1 MFREFD
7 DQQSKWRQ
15 PVHPSDPFESTT
27 QKPHIQ
33 THIHIQI
40 LCLEIDQSLS
50 GNQLEA
56 NQYPPKVTQ
65 VILHSVEVW
74 ERFPRLVDQVVYKTS
89 ALQWRRRRSRRSRRR
104 RDLIQLLVLGG
115 ETDAHYARKWLPSL
129 CIRDKKIALEKC
141 KKRMPL
147 ADLTTVLASFCLLSP
162 PDHRG
167 PESSLRICGR
177 KTGGLPAFGLP
188 PVLAPEATFKAEE
201 QEWVWA
207 VPWVAKI
214 LMRKALFNLACL
226 FYVCLCLCLC
236 VCVCVCVCY

>member
-115 ETDAHYARKWLPSL
+115 ETDAHYARKWFLHYASEIKKLLWKNAKSGCPLQIWQQCWPPSAYYHLLITEDQNRLCASAAEKQEDCLPLVSL
-129 CIRDKKIALEKC
+129 Q
-141 KKRMPL
+141 
-147 ADLTTVLASFCLLSP
+147 S
-162 PDHRG
+162 
-167 PESSLRICGR
+167 
-177 KTGGLPAFGLP
+177 
-188 PVLAPEATFKAEE
+188 
-201 QEWVWA
+201 
-207 VPWVAKI
+207 
-214 LMRKALFNLACL
+214 
-226 FYVCLCLCLC
+226 
-236 VCVCVCVCY
+236 